1 MQRDNLHSWL
11 RQTGMMLGFLVAL
24 GCLQIQPATAH
35 GTVAH
40 GVGGVYRGGW
50 QSSTTGHHGP
60 MNVRL
65 RQQSSGE
72 VRALFTGRFAGVIPF
87 VYRAKLEPT
96 GDPGHFVSERQLP
109 LMGTYRMSAVISPG
123 GFYARYTSRKD
134 VGSFQMRRVS
144 R

>member
-1 MQRDNLHSWL
+1 MMRRDRLQHGL
-11 RQTGMMLGFLVAL
+11 RQTGLTLGFLVVF
-24 GCLQIQPATAH
+24 GCLQTQPAEAQ
-35 GTVAH
+35 AAS
-40 GVGGVYRGGW
+40 GVYRGGW
-50 QSSTTGHHGP
+50 QSSTTGHRGP

-72 VRALFTGRFAGVIPF
+72 YRALFTGRFAGVIPF

-96 GDPGHFVSERQLP
+96 VVPGHFVSERRLP

-123 GFYARYTSRKD
+123 GFYASYTSRKD